1 MVQAAQGSC
10 FRILVL
16 KNCIATVTIACP
28 EIISLP
34 KKLKKKKKMHKGMPQ
49 IHQICVQ
56 QNKTHNKEAYQRP
69 RGIGD
74 LK

>member
-1 MVQAAQGSC
+1 
-10 FRILVL
+10 
-16 KNCIATVTIACP
+16 
-28 EIISLP
+28 
-34 KKLKKKKKMHKGMPQ
+34 MHKGMPQ